1 VFEYHGWITV
11 RETATATDDDDEL
24 LPAMVD
30 AIRRRIADAPVSYL
44 FALEYMNGSPFVH
57 IGGFHNHRNPAVPDL
72 FRQIGRIAPG
82 SYGLLHI
89 LDDED
94 PAHRDE
100 VRMLTLIRGDVRES
114 TETRMSPPIPTLED
128 AYPDN
133 SDECRGGESN
143 L

>member
-11 RETATATDDDDEL
+11 RETATATNDDDEL

-30 AIRRRIADAPVSYL
+30 EIRRRIADAPVSYL
-44 FALEYMNGSPFVH
+44 FALEFMNGTPFVH
-57 IGGFHNHRNPAVPDL
+57 IGGFHNHRNPAVLDL

-94 PAHRDE
+94 QDHRNE

-114 TETRMSPPIPTLED
+114 IETHMSPVIPTLED
-128 AYPDN
+128 AYTDDAAPGN
-133 SDECRGGESN
+133 
-143 L
+143 